1 MRSKNTLFN
10 KTLYLKQIMRIWPVW
25 SLVSLGGFF
34 VAVAMAMNVVTFNK
48 SRNDL
53 INNFRYAYFNAAS
66 IMPAVIM
73 AYVFIISVSVFSYL
87 YSRRSIDFMHSL
99 PVSRGG
105 LYTSTVLAGLTMT
118 AGPFFVWELV
128 FSIGAATKG
137 IFLCG
142 PFFTALWSI
151 ISSTIIF
158 FAIGTLASQL
168 VGRFFAQI
176 MMYGVLN
183 FIFAFGESM
192 IDYFARGFLY
202 GVPELFTRK
211 LEFLSPVIY
220 ITGHTYYASVYDIV
234 NPMDMGADDAL
245 PGKFEG
251 LDVMS
256 YYAIAGLLIL
266 AASYFI
272 YKHRKSE
279 AASEVLA
286 FNALK
291 PVVLY
296 VLSGLGAVIST
307 FILSRVFDFAN
318 YPLFRLTMVLPFM
331 LLSTVICYFVGKMI
345 IERTVRVFT
354 SRSMINAL
362 IFAAVM
368 MCGTFLLSLDI
379 PKIHEYIPES
389 SDVEFAYV
397 EYLDDRYCMFEG
409 EEGLTECVMDV
420 QRKIIDNGPAPL
432 SEWKEVNGYYDMY
445 YGYGVDRIDEYADK
459 VQNFLSI
466 TYILKDGSKVA
477 RSYPLIVSKDR
488 IEDPDTV
495 EYALDNLLNLEP
507 MREKE
512 FVIDTTPVEYDI
524 WWGNIYFNDYINGD
538 YKDVQISN
546 QDMPLLKE
554 AMLNDLREGNIDRY
568 NILYSDIYEGDY
580 SISVDVNRAVSQYYY
595 NDYMYRYGNGEYEY
609 YKYDQW
615 TQFVLY
621 PGFENVCN
629 MLLDK
634 GYMTMDEYET
644 LKK

>member
-105 LYTSTVLAGLTMT
+105 LFTSTVLAGLTMT

-245 PGKFEG
+245 P
-251 LDVMS
+251 
-256 YYAIAGLLIL
+256 
-266 AASYFI
+266 
-272 YKHRKSE
+272 
-279 AASEVLA
+279 
-286 FNALK
+286 
-291 PVVLY
+291 
-296 VLSGLGAVIST
+296 
-307 FILSRVFDFAN
+307 
-318 YPLFRLTMVLPFM
+318 
-331 LLSTVICYFVGKMI
+331 
-345 IERTVRVFT
+345 
-354 SRSMINAL
+354 
-362 IFAAVM
+362 
-368 MCGTFLLSLDI
+368 
-379 PKIHEYIPES
+379 
-389 SDVEFAYV
+389 
-397 EYLDDRYCMFEG
+397 
-409 EEGLTECVMDV
+409 
-420 QRKIIDNGPAPL
+420 
-432 SEWKEVNGYYDMY
+432 
-445 YGYGVDRIDEYADK
+445 
-459 VQNFLSI
+459 
-466 TYILKDGSKVA
+466 
-477 RSYPLIVSKDR
+477 
-488 IEDPDTV
+488 
-495 EYALDNLLNLEP
+495 
-507 MREKE
+507 
-512 FVIDTTPVEYDI
+512 
-524 WWGNIYFNDYINGD
+524 
-538 YKDVQISN
+538 
-546 QDMPLLKE
+546 
-554 AMLNDLREGNIDRY
+554 
-568 NILYSDIYEGDY
+568 
-580 SISVDVNRAVSQYYY
+580 
-595 NDYMYRYGNGEYEY
+595 
-609 YKYDQW
+609 
-615 TQFVLY
+615 
-621 PGFENVCN
+621 
-629 MLLDK
+629 
-634 GYMTMDEYET
+634 
-644 LKK
+644 